1 MVNEG
6 CLPSRLSQVRILS
19 SAPNKIK
26 MKEIKFL
33 ISINLEDSVIID
45 KYDVNLLHNKLYE
58 FIENEL
64 VFGSEIKLELVTNLD
79 TLILNK
85 DPYV

>member
-1 MVNEG
+1 
-6 CLPSRLSQVRILS
+6 
-19 SAPNKIK
+19 